1 MLWSQFLHLFSWV
14 SGGIG
19 LKFQSAFL
27 WRLIMICSLSC
38 AICIFACLILWC
50 VCSSLFPLF
59 LLVCLYIITLQE
71 STRLLISLL
80 LVMCVT
86 NISIIVCTTIFFT
99 QGVSSLYNSLWEF
112 NFIFIRSNLSF
123 CCCFHCIC
131 FWSSVSSL
139 KNICLPHGSKDLSLH
154 FCKQLYFL
162 KIDLFIHLAVA
173 AHGIFDLCWGMWD
186 LVSSTRDPIW
196 APFIGS
202 MEF

>member
-1 MLWSQFLHLFSWV
+1 MWWSQFLQLFSWV
-14 SGGIG
+14 SGGIR
-19 LKFQSAFL
+19 LKFQFAFL
-27 WRLIMICSLSC
+27 WRLMMICSLSC
-38 AICIFACLILWC
+38 AICISYFVMCL
-50 VCSSLFPLF
+50 SPLF

-71 STRLLISLL
+71 NTRLLISLL

-86 NISIIVCTTIFFT
+86 NISLILCMTIFFT

-154 FCKQLYFL
+154 FCKQLYS
-162 KIDLFIHLAVA
+162 FI
-173 AHGIFDLCWGMWD
+173 F
-186 LVSSTRDPIW
+186 
-196 APFIGS
+196 
-202 MEF
+202 